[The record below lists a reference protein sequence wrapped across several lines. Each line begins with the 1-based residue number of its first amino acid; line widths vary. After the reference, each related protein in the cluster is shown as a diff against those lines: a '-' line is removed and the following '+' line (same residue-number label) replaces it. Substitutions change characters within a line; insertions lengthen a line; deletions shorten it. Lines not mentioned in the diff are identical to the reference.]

1 MSDPAGPV
9 QFSLGDLGGPFG
21 KFSDHSER
29 WTKRT
34 TKTAWSSPEAYNRKS
49 KYCGPRSFRFGN
61 FKILDRG
68 LVQYLIKRRDRKL
81 SRKASGGSCA
91 CRRGTYMLAAT

>member
-34 TKTAWSSPEAYNRKS
+34 TKTAWSSPEAFSLRA
-49 KYCGPRSFRFGN
+49 F
-61 FKILDRG
+61 LRG
-68 LVQYLIKRRDRKL
+68 GL
-81 SRKASGGSCA
+81 SADPQRGVRW
-91 CRRGTYMLAAT
+91 RRGRLVAIR

>member
-34 TKTAWSSPEAYNRKS
+34 TKTAWSSPEAQWISIVDDTRITGVRNLRSARDHFFRK
-49 KYCGPRSFRFGN
+49 YQ
-61 FKILDRG
+61 L
-68 LVQYLIKRRDRKL
+68 
-81 SRKASGGSCA
+81 
-91 CRRGTYMLAAT
+91 

>member
-1 MSDPAGPV
+1 MYLFIDTCRTNGMSDPAGPV

-34 TKTAWSSPEAYNRKS
+34 TKTAWSSPEAQHPL
-49 KYCGPRSFRFGN
+49 GAFRLA
-61 FKILDRG
+61 K
-68 LVQYLIKRRDRKL
+68 
-81 SRKASGGSCA
+81 GSTHC
-91 CRRGTYMLAAT
+91 

>member
-34 TKTAWSSPEAYNRKS
+34 TKTAWSSPEACAGRA
-49 KYCGPRSFRFGN
+49 
-61 FKILDRG
+61 G
-68 LVQYLIKRRDRKL
+68 LVSPIPGVKH
-81 SRKASGGSCA
+81 
-91 CRRGTYMLAAT
+91 

>member
-34 TKTAWSSPEAYNRKS
+34 TKTAWSNPEAVTVTPIAPALGGHR
-49 KYCGPRSFRFGN
+49 
-61 FKILDRG
+61 
-68 LVQYLIKRRDRKL
+68 LVGCLK
-81 SRKASGGSCA
+81 
-91 CRRGTYMLAAT
+91 GTSVT